1 MIPVIHEALRS
12 MLYGQG
18 QIPAPDVDVTFAVP
32 TRDWM
37 AGINRPTINFYLYA
51 LTENTQFRESEFT
64 NQYHNLQMTRRLR
77 PRRMDLRYL
86 VTTHFK
92 SPTAEVH
99 DEEWQVL
106 WRVLATLMRNAEWAD
121 EILPREIRTLEMGLQ
136 SHVAQADGSP
146 RTAELF
152 SSLGIPPRAAL
163 HYALTVPLDLNVE
176 IQSPLAIGVNVA
188 FQDSQ
193 GSTLLEVQRYAWK
206 LLNEQGQP
214 IPGVEVR
221 LPDQPG
227 FSLSGLDGTFTI
239 RVPHAEVK
247 QFLVRR
253 PEQTEWEVL
262 KVKKGSP
269 ELLLPTHQPRS
280 LPKPN

>member
-1 MIPVIHEALRS
+1 MIPVIHEAIRS

-18 QIPAPDVDVTFAVP
+18 QIPTSEVDVTFAVP

-37 AGINRPTINFYLYA
+37 SGINRPTINFYLHA
-51 LTENTQFRESEFT
+51 LAENTQFRESEFT
-64 NQYHNLQMTRRLR
+64 HQYQNLQMTRRLR

-92 SPTAEVH
+92 SPGAEIH

-106 WRVLATLMRNAEWAD
+106 WRVLTTLMRNAEWDD
-121 EILPREIRTLEMGLQ
+121 EILPREIRALGMGLQ
-136 SHVAQADGSP
+136 SQVAQADGAP

-152 SSLGIPPRAAL
+152 SSLGIAPRAAL
-163 HYALTVPLDLNVE
+163 HYAMTVPLDLNLE

-206 LLNEQGQP
+206 LLDEQGQP
-214 IPGVEVR
+214 LPGVEIT
-221 LPDQPG
+221 LPGGLG
-227 FSLSGLDGTFTI
+227 FSVSGLDGTFTT
-239 RVPHAEVK
+239 RVPHADVK
-247 QFLVRR
+247 QVMVRR
-253 PEQTEWEVL
+253 PDQADWEVL

-269 ELLLPTHQPRS
+269 ELHLPTS
-280 LPKPN
+280 KA